1 MYRKEEL
8 LKISDL
14 YRSRASTTSSRASR
28 KAFQKMAEYYQHEA
42 EQLQGLPAPEP
53 IKRKQARS
61 AKSAA

>member
-1 MYRKEEL
+1 
-8 LKISDL
+8 
-14 YRSRASTTSSRASR
+14 
-28 KAFQKMAEYYQHEA
+28 MAEYYQHEA